1 MESVGKIK
9 KAIIT
14 FLILNFGLSS
24 IFYYL
29 MTTTGNSQFYVYL
42 VMWCPAIAAII
53 TSLIFYRSIRGFGWR
68 PGKIRYLVGAYFVP
82 LIYALISFGLFWIL
96 NPGTL
101 KGGIAMVNI
110 LLTVLYGTLTCFL
123 TALGEEIGW
132 RGFLVPQ
139 MAKITSFT
147 KVAIIVGIIWAVW
160 HYPGIIFGIYNADT
174 PLLYALPVFTIAI
187 IGMSFILAWFRL
199 KSGSLWPA
207 VLFHA
212 SSNLFLQ
219 SIFDPITIQTGI
231 TKYYLG
237 ETGIFTVAAILVFA
251 FIFWTW
257 RDKLPD
263 NLIKTD
269 KEEYSPS

>member
-24 IFYYL
+24 VFYYL
-29 MTTTGNSQFYVYL
+29 MVTGENSQFYVYL

-53 TSLIFYRSIRGFGWR
+53 TSLIFYRSIREFGWR
-68 PGKIRYLVGAYFVP
+68 PGKVKYLIGAYSIP
-82 LIYALISFGLFWIL
+82 LIYALISFGVFWIL

-101 KGGIAMVNI
+101 KGGIDPI
-110 LLTVLYGTLTCFL
+110 GVLMAVISGTLTCVL

-147 KVAIIVGIIWAVW
+147 KVALITGIIWAGW

-174 PLLYALPVFTIAI
+174 PLWYALPVFTAAI
-187 IGMSFILAWFRL
+187 IGMSFLLAWFRL
-199 KSGSLWPA
+199 KSGSLWPP

-219 SIFDPITIQTGI
+219 FIFDPLTMQTGI

-237 ETGIFTVAAILVFA
+237 ETGVFTVVAILVFA

-263 NLIKTD
+263 TLIKKD
-269 KEEYSPS
+269 QENSPS